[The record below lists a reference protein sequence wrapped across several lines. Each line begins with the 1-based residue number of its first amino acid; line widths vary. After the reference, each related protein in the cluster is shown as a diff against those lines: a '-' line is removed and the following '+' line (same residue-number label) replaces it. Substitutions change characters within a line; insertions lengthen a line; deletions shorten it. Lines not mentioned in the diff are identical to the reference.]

1 MLILHL
7 AYEQNSIYLWG
18 EVSFD
23 RLRRPKPGEDG
34 YAALPWGAKP
44 AELRAALKETGVRNA
59 RKTNELATHIYI
71 LLPREGR
78 ASPRRRTAYSAT
90 RRSQRARRS
99 SKFSAFPRFRSS
111 SRSSPRCCA

>member
-44 AELRAALKETGVRNA
+44 AELRAALEEVGLDVFGGGP
-59 RKTNELATHIYI
+59 
-71 LLPREGR
+71 LPRR
-78 ASPRRRTAYSAT
+78 PRL
-90 RRSQRARRS
+90 
-99 SKFSAFPRFRSS
+99 
-111 SRSSPRCCA
+111 

>member
-71 LLPREGR
+71 LLPAKDGVP
-78 ASPRRRTAYSAT
+78 APSDAYSAT

>member
-44 AELRAALKETGVRNA
+44 AELRAALKALA
-59 RKTNELATHIYI
+59 RGKA
-71 LLPREGR
+71 
-78 ASPRRRTAYSAT
+78 
-90 RRSQRARRS
+90 
-99 SKFSAFPRFRSS
+99 
-111 SRSSPRCCA
+111 